1 MENMNL
7 YDKIT
12 EALDAV
18 DSAQMYAK
26 EWQKEAQKRMGVVRQ
41 LCKAQTAIDPKF
53 DSKAFIANYTLS
65 KATKPDA
72 PPAEETAPNAA
83 EETLEHLIAVDAPET
98 TPAE

>member
-7 YDKIT
+7 YDKIR

-18 DSAQMYAK
+18 DNAQMYAK

-41 LCKAQTAIDPKF
+41 LCKAQTAIDPDF
-53 DSKAFIANYTLS
+53 DSKAFIAEYTLS
-65 KATKPDA
+65 KATEPEA
-72 PPAEETAPNAA
+72 PAEETEAA
-83 EETLEHLIAVDAPET
+83 EETPEAVTADPET